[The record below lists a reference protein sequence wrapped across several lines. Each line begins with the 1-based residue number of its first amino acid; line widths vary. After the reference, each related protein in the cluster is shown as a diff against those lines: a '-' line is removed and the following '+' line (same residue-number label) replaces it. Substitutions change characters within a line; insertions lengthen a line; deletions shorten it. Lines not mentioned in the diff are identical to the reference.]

1 MEEMKLEVD
10 CYSGRTAAISISC
23 AGKRRRLMGLG
34 IWCRSGNYHARA
46 DFSLNSQ
53 GVRPAISGSDNQ
65 NIWLSV
71 KQLTVSRT
79 RDISNQGL
87 QVSSHITSHRGRIET

>member
-1 MEEMKLEVD
+1 
-10 CYSGRTAAISISC
+10 
-23 AGKRRRLMGLG
+23 MGLG

-53 GVRPAISGSDNQ
+53 GVRPAISGSDSQ

-71 KQLTVSRT
+71 KQLTVSRPG
-79 RDISNQGL
+79 IFQIKGL
-87 QVSSHITSHRGRIET
+87 QVSSHITSHRGRIETGVIALPAELPELISQ